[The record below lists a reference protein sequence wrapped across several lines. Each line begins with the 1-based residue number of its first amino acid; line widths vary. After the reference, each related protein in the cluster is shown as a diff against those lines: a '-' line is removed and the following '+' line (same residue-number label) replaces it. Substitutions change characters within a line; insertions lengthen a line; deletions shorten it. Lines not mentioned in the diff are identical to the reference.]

1 MSRRRARAAGFTLI
15 ELMVTITLVAIL
27 AMLAAPS
34 FTTWIKNSQLRTTAE
49 ALQNGLRLAQAE
61 ALRRN
66 RQTVFSLT
74 NSAAPENS
82 LTAVANGRYWSI
94 NTVVLTGET
103 TDVAAFVQSGVL
115 TSTGVS
121 ITGPASICFSS
132 LGRLIANATPGID
145 GADCTANAAVD
156 YDLSLPDTT
165 DTRRLRVTVAL
176 GGQVRMCD
184 RDKTLSASH
193 PDGCAP

>member
-15 ELMVTITLVAIL
+15 ELMVTITLLAIL

-34 FTTWIKNSQLRTTAE
+34 FSTWIKNSQLRATAE

-74 NSAAPENS
+74 NSASPEAG
-82 LTAVANGRYWSI
+82 LTAVTNGRYWSI

-115 TSTGVS
+115 TNTGVS

-145 GADCTANAAVD
+145 GADCAANAAVD
-156 YDLSLPDTT
+156 YNLSLPDAT

-184 RDKTLSASH
+184 RDKTLSASD